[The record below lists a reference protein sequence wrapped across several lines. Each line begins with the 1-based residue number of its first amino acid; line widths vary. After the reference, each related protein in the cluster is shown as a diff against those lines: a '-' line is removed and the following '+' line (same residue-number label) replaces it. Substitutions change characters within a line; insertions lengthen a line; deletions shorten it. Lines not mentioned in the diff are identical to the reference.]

1 MDNQLI
7 TPPDGVG
14 IGNYEYKGQVPG
26 FWENLATWFWSHLT
40 AVFKVWE
47 KHELVNPNLDQNY
60 TQLELENYANLENTK
75 YYAEIED
82 IKEYFD

>member
-1 MDNQLI
+1 MDNHLI

-26 FWENLATWFWSHLT
+26 FWETLGKWFWSHLT
-40 AVFKVWE
+40 AVFNVLE
-47 KHELVNPNLDQNY
+47 KHELVNPNQDENY
-60 TQLELENYANLENTK
+60 TQFDQKNYANLEDTK
-75 YYAEIED
+75 YYANVED